1 MWNVGSHRIRLWIF
15 LAEYFHFFST
25 CIHMLFLPCGNNV
38 QICVFHVEYSA
49 TRDLTVDFLLFMF
62 NVFHMNSELIDLFNI
77 KHRD

>member
-1 MWNVGSHRIRLWIF
+1 MECQLGHTEYDSGFFWLYIF
-15 LAEYFHFFST
+15 IFFRRAST
-25 CIHMLFLPCGNNV
+25 CYSCRGNNV

-49 TRDLTVDFLLFMF
+49 TRDLTVDFLLFMI